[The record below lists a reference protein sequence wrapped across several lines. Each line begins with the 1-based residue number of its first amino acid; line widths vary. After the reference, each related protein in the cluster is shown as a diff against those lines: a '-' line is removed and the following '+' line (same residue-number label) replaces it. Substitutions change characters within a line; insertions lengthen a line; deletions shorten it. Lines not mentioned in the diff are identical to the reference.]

1 MRNHERDNKR
11 NPRQWRWRWRWRW
24 RCDAPLVLV
33 VLLRVLRRPQTLR
46 IGGPTRATRRGTRAD
61 PVGVGAGHQAERGG
75 GDAAGGGGFRLL
87 DVRPAWERE
96 KARVGGS
103 LHVPLFVADP
113 DNGPLTLLKRWVHF
127 GYVGLW
133 TGQLLTTVNHR
144 FVADVEAQVPDKAT
158 KLLVACGEGLR
169 SLMAVRLLHEGG
181 YENLGWLAG
190 DSTGNAL
197 VPTTLLAQSP
207 PSDED
212 QVLQRSDCS
221 RRAHPRRRPR
231 PRPRRRALPSHAL
244 GSASTLAIA
253 YGSATVCGVAAGT
266 PRAAS
271 TAPPRGRRGAEPLSP
286 NASFDSVSGGR
297 DFLCGLRSDGAAFFC
312 WNGGGGP
319 PRPKR
324 VYNGPDAIAGLA
336 VGVDQIAAVDR
347 NASRIEWWRGGAQF
361 PRSVLGSY
369 GSLTSGDGFSCA
381 VAGNGTVRCWGP
393 RGGAI
398 QALFSNLS
406 MASIVAGD
414 SHACGVSAAGLL
426 LCRGSNASGQSD
438 PPGDP
443 RSSSRG
449 SRSAPTTPARFGAPT
464 TPSSA
469 GAASAAARREQP
481 HPANAT
487 EFALIV
493 AGGNLTCGVT
503 TSNFSVVCW
512 RSDWR
517 NSSATTLPLP
527 TILPGICAAQQ
538 SDCNCGIYPDSD
550 TLCSGSGVPTIA
562 AASRNGAGANAAESA
577 GAGAGVAS
585 PFTSPSGSKSR
596 IFRRQGSRV
605 MRRQRSGPSSFK
617 DHRAEEFTFP
627 ELAAATKNFSMET
640 KIGAGSFGTV
650 YKGKLPDGREVAIKR
665 SESGPRSK
673 KFQEKES
680 AFQSE
685 LAFLSRLH
693 HKHLVGL
700 LGYCEEKEE
709 RLLVYEFMK
718 NGALYDHL
726 HSKDASAAL
735 ANSVVR
741 SSWKVRIKVLLDASR
756 GIEYLHNYA
765 VPPIIHR
772 DIKSSNILLD
782 SNWVARVSDFGLS
795 LMGPE
800 SEGGHLSMKAAG
812 TVGYMDP
819 EYYGLQH
826 LTVKSDVYG
835 FGVVM
840 LEVLTGRRAIFKDEG
855 GNPVSVVDFAV
866 PSIVAGNVRS
876 VLDERPGP
884 LGPHEAE
891 AVELV
896 AYTAVHCVSLEG
908 RERPAMTDVVAN
920 LETAVA
926 LLENSHGSIS
936 SASISLASVD

>member
-1 MRNHERDNKR
+1 MRIRFSNAATVAAESI
-11 NPRQWRWRWRWRW
+11 
-24 RCDAPLVLV
+24 LV
-33 VLLRVLRRPQTLR
+33 VVVVVVL
-46 IGGPTRATRRGTRAD
+46 A
-61 PVGVGAGHQAERGG
+61 
-75 GDAAGGGGFRLL
+75 
-87 DVRPAWERE
+87 
-96 KARVGGS
+96 
-103 LHVPLFVADP
+103 
-113 DNGPLTLLKRWVHF
+113 
-127 GYVGLW
+127 
-133 TGQLLTTVNHR
+133 
-144 FVADVEAQVPDKAT
+144 
-158 KLLVACGEGLR
+158 
-169 SLMAVRLLHEGG
+169 
-181 YENLGWLAG
+181 
-190 DSTGNAL
+190 
-197 VPTTLLAQSP
+197 
-207 PSDED
+207 PS
-212 QVLQRSDCS
+212 
-221 RRAHPRRRPR
+221 
-231 PRPRRRALPSHAL
+231 PSHAL

-253 YGSATVCGVAAGT
+253 YGSATVCG
-266 PRAAS
+266 
-271 TAPPRGRRGAEPLSP
+271 AEPLSP
-286 NASFDSVSGGR
+286 NLSFDSVSGGR
-297 DFLCGLRSDGAAFFC
+297 DFLCGLRSGGAAFFC
-312 WNGGGGP
+312 WNGVGGGGAGP

-324 VYNGPDAIAGLA
+324 VYNGPDALAGLA

-361 PRSVLGSY
+361 PRSVPGSY
-369 GSLTSGDGFSCA
+369 RSLTSGDGFSCA
-381 VAGNGTVRCWGP
+381 IAGNGTVGCWGP

-414 SHACGVSAAGLL
+414 SHVCGVDAAGFL

-438 PPGDP
+438 PP
-443 RSSSRG
+443 RG
-449 SRSAPTTPARFGAPT
+449 SAFEFSGLALGSNHTCALRRPNNTVLCWGGFGGGPAANNHT
-464 TPSSA
+464 
-469 GAASAAARREQP
+469 
-481 HPANAT
+481 PANAT
-487 EFALIV
+487 EFALVV

-517 NSSATTLPLP
+517 NSSVTTLPLP

-538 SDCNCGIYPDSD
+538 SDCNCGIYPDSGP
-550 TLCSGSGVPTIA
+550 LCSGSGVVCNQCGSGQPTIA
-562 AASRNGAGANAAESA
+562 AASRSGGGANAAESAGA

-795 LMGPE
+795 LMGPD

-876 VLDERPGP
+876 LLDERPGP

>member
-1 MRNHERDNKR
+1 MRIRFSNAATVAAESI
-11 NPRQWRWRWRWRW
+11 
-24 RCDAPLVLV
+24 LV
-33 VLLRVLRRPQTLR
+33 VVVVVVL
-46 IGGPTRATRRGTRAD
+46 A
-61 PVGVGAGHQAERGG
+61 
-75 GDAAGGGGFRLL
+75 
-87 DVRPAWERE
+87 
-96 KARVGGS
+96 
-103 LHVPLFVADP
+103 
-113 DNGPLTLLKRWVHF
+113 
-127 GYVGLW
+127 
-133 TGQLLTTVNHR
+133 
-144 FVADVEAQVPDKAT
+144 
-158 KLLVACGEGLR
+158 
-169 SLMAVRLLHEGG
+169 
-181 YENLGWLAG
+181 
-190 DSTGNAL
+190 
-197 VPTTLLAQSP
+197 
-207 PSDED
+207 PS
-212 QVLQRSDCS
+212 
-221 RRAHPRRRPR
+221 
-231 PRPRRRALPSHAL
+231 PSHAL

-266 PRAAS
+266 SPRSVYCSAA
-271 TAPPRGRRGAEPLSP
+271 GGGRGAEPLSP
-286 NASFDSVSGGR
+286 NLSFDSVSGGR
-297 DFLCGLRSDGAAFFC
+297 DFLCGLRSGGAAFFC
-312 WNGGGGP
+312 WNGVGGGGAGP

-324 VYNGPDAIAGLA
+324 VYNGPDALAGLA

-361 PRSVLGSY
+361 PRSVPGSY
-369 GSLTSGDGFSCA
+369 RSLTSGDGFSCA
-381 VAGNGTVRCWGP
+381 IAGNGTVGCWGP

-414 SHACGVSAAGLL
+414 SHVCGVDAAGFL

-438 PPGDP
+438 PP
-443 RSSSRG
+443 RG
-449 SRSAPTTPARFGAPT
+449 SAFEFSGLALGSNHTCALRRPNNTVLCWGGFGGGPAANNHT
-464 TPSSA
+464 
-469 GAASAAARREQP
+469 
-481 HPANAT
+481 PANAT
-487 EFALIV
+487 EFALVV

-517 NSSATTLPLP
+517 NSSVTTLPLP

-538 SDCNCGIYPDSD
+538 SDCNCGIYPDSGP
-550 TLCSGSGVPTIA
+550 LCSGSGVVCNQCGSGAAQPPPPPPPPPPPQSASAPSSSSKKRVTKGWLAFGIVGGVGCFAGACTLLYWLWRGVCGHKKVHNSVQPTIA
-562 AASRNGAGANAAESA
+562 AASRSGGGANAAESAGA

-795 LMGPE
+795 LMGPD

-876 VLDERPGP
+876 LLDERPGP